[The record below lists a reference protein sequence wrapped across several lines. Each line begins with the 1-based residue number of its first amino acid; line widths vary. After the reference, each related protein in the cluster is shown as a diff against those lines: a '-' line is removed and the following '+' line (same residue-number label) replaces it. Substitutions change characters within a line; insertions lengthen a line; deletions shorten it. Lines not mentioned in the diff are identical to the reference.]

1 MMENGEMKKMQ
12 GYKSVS
18 LPEGIYQEVEEFVK
32 RSKRYTSVADFV
44 KDSIRKNLKMEEE
57 AVA

>member
-18 LPEGIYQEVEEFVK
+18 LPEGIYHEVEEFVK

>member
-1 MMENGEMKKMQ
+1 MMETGEMKKMQ
-12 GYKSVS
+12 GYRSVS
-18 LPEGIYQEVEEFVK
+18 LPEGIYHEVEEFVN

>member
-1 MMENGEMKKMQ
+1 MKKMQ

-18 LPEGIYQEVEEFVK
+18 LPEGIYHEVEEFVN

>member
-44 KDSIRKNLKMEEE
+44 KDSIRKNLKIEEE
-57 AVA
+57 APA